1 MLNNMHLKNRWGEF
15 TFHANFE
22 GEMCENVNV
31 KLFFL
36 NPMQMTFQQAWTL
49 LYLFEWSIM

>member
-1 MLNNMHLKNRWGEF
+1 MKVINMHLIKWCEF
-15 TFHANFE
+15 TILANFE

-36 NPMQMTFQQAWTL
+36 NPMQMTFQ
-49 LYLFEWSIM
+49 